1 MGYIEKNLMAG
12 EKVTYRT
19 NLHWV
24 VFFWSVS
31 FVIIAIVGFVS
42 ISAIGVAG
50 VVIGMFFVF
59 LAVLSGVWSYIEY
72 STSEF
77 AVTNK
82 RVLVKIGWIRR
93 HSIELY
99 LTKVEGIGVN
109 QSILGRIFGYGTIVV
124 TGTGGTKEPFYKID
138 APMEFRKKVQEQ
150 IAAVQEPK

>member
-24 VFFWSVS
+24 VFFWSVT
-31 FVIIAIVGFVS
+31 FVIIAMVGFVS

-59 LAVLSGVWSYIEY
+59 LALLTGIWSYIEY
-72 STSEF
+72 ATSEF

-109 QSILGRIFGYGTIVV
+109 QSILGRIFGYGTIIV

-150 IAAVQEPK
+150 IAVVQEPK